1 MIFLES
7 LGCCRNL
14 VDSEVMLGRLAAAGH
29 GVVHDPAEADVIIVN
44 TCGFISAASAEAVD
58 TILELAEWKQNGR
71 CKRLIVTGCL
81 PERFKDDDLA
91 SELPEVDAFV
101 GTGAC
106 DEIVRVVEST
116 EFMSLLP
123 DVLDRQMQGHPLP
136 RLSTLDYLAYVKIS
150 EGCDRHC
157 TYCIIPKLRGIQRS
171 RTIDAVVEESEI
183 LVRNGAREI
192 VLVGENTSD
201 YGMDFEGNDSGVNPG
216 VNPKV
221 NLALLLTTLSEKI
234 KTLDPDV
241 WIRLLYTHPSSL
253 DHDAIKAIADL
264 DNVCTYFDVP
274 TQHANSR
281 ILRRMGRNYT
291 GEDLNGLIASIRKT
305 APDAALRTTLITGFP
320 GETEADFNE
329 MLKFVK
335 TTKFDQLG
343 VFVYS
348 DSDDLASHSLADH
361 VDEETGEERRD
372 AIMAAQAEISEELN
386 ESYLGKTLTVLVDE
400 NPDPGIYLGRT
411 SFQAPE
417 VDGITFIYGE
427 NIDIGTF
434 VRVKITETHAYDL
447 VGELV

>member
-1 MIFLES
+1 MMIFLES

-29 GVVHDPAEADVIIVN
+29 GIVHDPAEADVIIVN
-44 TCGFISAASAEAVD
+44 TCGFISAASTEAVD
-58 TILELAEWKQNGR
+58 TILAMAEYKDRGR
-71 CKRLIVTGCL
+71 CKRLVVTGCL
-81 PERFKDDDLA
+81 PERFKDDDLPG
-91 SELPEVDAFV
+91 ELPEVDAFV

-116 EFMSLLP
+116 NFMSLLP

-136 RLSTLDYLAYVKIS
+136 RRTTLDYLAYVKIS
-150 EGCDRHC
+150 EGCNRHC

-171 RTIDAVVEESEI
+171 RTIAAVVAEGEFF
-183 LVRNGAREI
+183 VQNGAREI

-201 YGMDFEGNDSGVNPG
+201 YGKDIDEGDSR
-216 VNPKV
+216 V
-221 NLALLLTTLSEKI
+221 NLALLLTTLSRKI
-234 KTLDPDV
+234 KAIDPDV

-253 DHDAIKAIADL
+253 DHDCVRAIADL

-274 TQHANSR
+274 IQHASSR
-281 ILRRMGRNYT
+281 ILRRMGRNYAR
-291 GEDLNGLIASIRKT
+291 EDIDQLFSSIRTT
-305 APDAALRTTLITGFP
+305 APDTALRTTLITGFP

-329 MLKFVK
+329 MVAFIKA
-335 TTKFDQLG
+335 TRFDQLG

-348 DSDDLASHSLADH
+348 DSDDLASHCLADH

-372 AIMAAQAEISEELN
+372 AIMAIQAEISEQLN
-386 ESYLGKTLTVLVDE
+386 ESYLGKILTVLVEE

-411 SFQAPE
+411 RFQAPE

-427 NIDIGTF
+427 DIDIGTF
-434 VRVKITETHAYDL
+434 VRVKVTETHAYDL

>member
-14 VDSEVMLGRLAAAGH
+14 VDSEVMLGRLAEAGH
-29 GVVHDPAEADVIIVN
+29 GVVHDPAGADVIIVN

-58 TILELAEWKQNGR
+58 TILAMAEYKQEGR
-71 CKRLIVTGCL
+71 CRRLIVTGCL
-81 PERFKDDDLA
+81 PERFKDDDLRG
-91 SELPEVDAFV
+91 ELPEVDAFV

-123 DVLDRQMQGHPLP
+123 DVLDRQMQGYPLP
-136 RLSTLDYLAYVKIS
+136 RRITLDYLAYVKIS
-150 EGCDRHC
+150 EGCNRHC

-171 RTIDAVVEESEI
+171 RTVAAVVAESEI
-183 LVRNGAREI
+183 LVRNGTREI

-201 YGMDFEGNDSGVNPG
+201 YGVDLEEAGSG
-216 VNPKV
+216 V
-221 NLALLLTTLSEKI
+221 NLALLLTTLSRRI

-253 DHDAIKAIADL
+253 DHDAVKAIADL

-274 TQHANSR
+274 IQHASSR

-291 GEDLNGLIASIRKT
+291 SEDLHGLIASIRRT
-305 APDAALRTTLITGFP
+305 APDAAFRTTLITGFP

-329 MLKFVK
+329 MLAFVK
-335 TTKFDQLG
+335 ATGFDQLG

-348 DSDDLASHSLADH
+348 DSHDLPAHSLADH
-361 VDEETGEERRD
+361 VDEETGEARRD
-372 AIMAAQAEISEELN
+372 AIMAAQAEISESIN
-386 ESYLGKTLTVLVDE
+386 ESYLGKTLTVLVEE
-400 NPDPGIYLGRT
+400 NPDPGIFIGRT
-411 SFQAPE
+411 RFQAPE
-417 VDGITFIYGE
+417 VDGITFIYGD